1 MIKKLLI
8 FAILT
13 LFLTGCQPAGIE
25 EVEKMPEKGK
35 ILLIVSQKD
44 YQPKE
49 YADTRSALEAEGYSV
64 DVASI
69 TADTATAAD
78 SSTLM
83 PDLAVKDANIDDY
96 KAVALIG
103 GPGALSLGEY
113 SEVLDLIKNTNN
125 AGKVIAAIC
134 ISPITLAKTGILS
147 GKKATVW
154 TDAEKSQAAE
164 LEQAGATFVDE
175 PVVRDGN
182 IITANGPSAAI
193 GFGKKIAEAIEQ

>member
-8 FAILT
+8 LTILM
-13 LFLTGCQPAGIE
+13 LFLTGCQPAEVE

-49 YADTRSALEAEGYSV
+49 YADTRSELEAAGYSV

-69 TADTATAAD
+69 TTDTATAAD
-78 SSTLM
+78 GSTLA

-103 GPGALSLGEY
+103 GPGALSLGGHA
-113 SEVLDLIKNTNN
+113 EVLDLIKNTKDS
-125 AGKVIAAIC
+125 GKIIAAIC
-134 ISPITLAKTGILS
+134 ISPITLAKAGILS

-154 TDAEKSQAAE
+154 TDAEKTQAAE
-164 LEQAGATFVDE
+164 LEQAGAEFVDE
-175 PVVRDGN
+175 AVVQDGN
-182 IITANGPSAAI
+182 IITANGPPAAKA
-193 GFGKKIAEAIEQ
+193 FGKKIAEALG